1 MLREVAIPMI
11 YLEVHVSDDC
21 GRSWTRRWD
30 RECNEDTDDLS
41 TNGGGNIVFPYTPS
55 SSHWEQQSVN
65 INSFA
70 GRSNV
75 SLKFIFSGTGGNWL
89 YIDNFVVCETA
100 NLSLNQESF
109 SELNI
114 FPNPSKGDATIEFN
128 LYKDSKVKITLSNL
142 YGAVLA
148 QKRME
153 LKAELNSIQLKD
165 LYTNLK
171 AGVYFIKIT
180 QNGVSATKK
189 VVISE

>member
-1 MLREVAIPMI
+1 M
-11 YLEVHVSDDC
+11 
-21 GRSWTRRWD
+21 
-30 RECNEDTDDLS
+30 
-41 TNGGGNIVFPYTPS
+41 
-55 SSHWEQQSVN
+55 
-65 INSFA
+65 
-70 GRSNV
+70 
-75 SLKFIFSGTGGNWL
+75 

-171 AGVYFIKIT
+171 AGVYS
-180 QNGVSATKK
+180 VSYTHLTLPTN
-189 VVISE
+189 